1 MPYTTSLQLGNKHQE
16 MVSTLDFY
24 EKDIDFLKKLLTE
37 VLNKNSKPEVRTE
50 AEHFQSQFFIQLKNI
65 DELKNKILLNK
76 HESSLEA
83 KIHAGK
89 VDKILVNDIQSTEKE
104 VNQIEKIIN
113 DIRKDFKSFVAKWM

>member
-1 MPYTTSLQLGNKHQE
+1 MSYTTSLQLGNKHQE
-16 MVSTLDFY
+16 MVSILDFY
-24 EKDIDFLKKLLTE
+24 EKDIDFLKKMLAE
-37 VLNKNSKPEVRTE
+37 VLDKNSKPEVRTA
-50 AEHFQSQFFIQLKNI
+50 AEHFQNQFFIQLKNI
-65 DELKNKILLNK
+65 DDLKNKILLNK

-89 VDKILVNDIQSTEKE
+89 IDKILVNDIQSTEKE